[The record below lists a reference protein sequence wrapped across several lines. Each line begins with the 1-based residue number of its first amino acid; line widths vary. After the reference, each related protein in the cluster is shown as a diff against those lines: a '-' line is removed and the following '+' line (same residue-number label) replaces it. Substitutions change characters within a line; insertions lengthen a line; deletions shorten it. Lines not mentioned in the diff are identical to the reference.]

1 MAETAAEVEAF
12 REALMGNAAPADPN
26 QLFSA
31 EWIEKA
37 ALNSVSFDRAVART
51 KGAQYQAAQESG
63 AATEFYIGENPGFI
77 FVASNAEVVKEML
90 GKHIIGVPLEMRDV
104 IVHMGAPL
112 FVLDYS
118 NQCVLGIF
126 KAESP
131 VSENI
136 DPKAFSWNG
145 GPSMLPIQLRV
156 SVALNA
162 PVIYLQDP
170 EMREVFRDTGFRQ
183 NIDVKQTRALAQL
196 FASRAGPAPGVMRGM
211 PAPSTGPVTH
221 STLYRPP
228 FKNVAEVPIDIQ
240 GDLATIKK
248 RVLGVNAATIL
259 HIVEELGTKNTIRI
273 RMRGV
278 GSGYQEGPQAQEI
291 QEPLHFNVSA
301 ETEELLHAV
310 VARVRAQGVSLDDL
324 AAVNGEDNKG
334 GASASPPSWPISAS
348 VNWGRRTSSAG
359 MPPAGLSTA

>member
-1 MAETAAEVEAF
+1 MTDKTASPDTRINMMDTPF
-12 REALMGNAAPADPN
+12 PMRGDLPKREPG
-26 QLFSA
+26 
-31 EWIEKA
+31 WVKA
-37 ALNSVSFDRAVART
+37 WNEEGLYKKLRDAR
-51 KGAQYQAAQESG
+51 
-63 AATEFYIGENPGFI
+63 
-77 FVASNAEVVKEML
+77 L
-90 GKHIIGVPLEMRDV
+90 
-104 IVHMGAPL
+104 GAPL

-126 KAESP
+126 NAESP

-273 RMRGV
+273 RMRGI

-310 VARVRAQGVSLDDL
+310 VARVRALVERARSEVGRVGGV
-324 AAVNGEDNKG
+324 GQ
-334 GASASPPSWPISAS
+334 
-348 VNWGRRTSSAG
+348 
-359 MPPAGLSTA
+359 